1 MGLARNDTGM
11 ISQISGSVESF
22 SENTLLVSVGGIS
35 YEIFIPTAV
44 MRNFDGKLAKEAK
57 VSLMT
62 YHYYQTDPSKSIPIL
77 IGFSNRIEKEFFEKF
92 ITVSGV
98 GPKAA
103 VRALSQPIPDIAQAI
118 DPADLSF
125 LKSLPGIGEQR
136 AKEIIAK
143 LQGKMGKFG
152 LMPGGSENN
161 GKRPSAKNVSQG
173 MEGDVKEEVVEVLL
187 QLQYKREE
195 AREMVRKAFLRKAD
209 LSTAEEVL
217 NEVYRQRKDN
227 FVIPSERSE
236 SRDQMKADSS
246 TPPRSARRRS
256 E

>member
-1 MGLARNDTGM
+1 M
-11 ISQISGSVESF
+11 ISQITGSVESF
-22 SENTLLVSVGGIS
+22 SENTLLVNVGGIS

-44 MRNFDGKLAKEAK
+44 MRNFDGRLSKDAK
-57 VSLMT
+57 VSLVT

-77 IGFSNRIEKEFFEKF
+77 IGFSSRIEKEFFEKF

-118 DPADLSF
+118 DAANLSF

-143 LQGKMGKFG
+143 LQGKMGKFA
-152 LMPGGSENN
+152 LIQGSE
-161 GKRPSAKNVSQG
+161 GASKEKKS
-173 MEGDVKEEVVEVLL
+173 EGASDVQAEALEVLL

-195 AREMVRKAFLRKAD
+195 AKEMIRKAFSRKAG
-209 LSTAEEVL
+209 LSTVEEVL
-217 NEVYRQRKDN
+217 NEVYRQKKG
-227 FVIPSERSE
+227 E
-236 SRDQMKADSS
+236 
-246 TPPRSARRRS
+246 
-256 E
+256 

>member
-1 MGLARNDTGM
+1 M
-11 ISQISGSVESF
+11 ISQVTGTVEGIA
-22 SENTLLVSVGGIS
+22 ENSLNLTVGGIS
-35 YEIFIPTAV
+35 YEIFIPTSV
-44 MRNFDGKLAKEAK
+44 LRNLDGKLDKNSQ
-57 VSLMT
+57 VSLVT

-103 VRALSQPIPDIAQAI
+103 VKALKPPIPDIAEAI
-118 DPADLSF
+118 DAGDLSF

-152 LMPGGSENN
+152 LMHGGGQAN
-161 GKRPSAKNVSQG
+161 GGAKSSAAKSASSSKDDGQA
-173 MEGDVKEEVVEVLL
+173 EALEVLL

-195 AREMVRKAFLRKAD
+195 AKEMIRKAFTRQSK
-209 LSTAEEVL
+209 LSSAEEIL
-217 NEVYRQRKDN
+217 NEVYRQRKEN
-227 FVIPSERSE
+227 
-236 SRDQMKADSS
+236 K
-246 TPPRSARRRS
+246 
-256 E
+256 